1 MSTIINV
8 VEESVK
14 VVDCVFELLLTDDKG
29 VKGNADNAFETLSQI
44 KTDLVFNNPEE
55 RQVYMKRHQLIQVV
69 DLLIGAIHKE
79 AEEVEIK
86 KYVLNLYKVFC
97 MNMFN

>member
-1 MSTIINV
+1 MMDFNV

-44 KTDLVFNNPEE
+44 KTDLVFHNPEDRKE
-55 RQVYMKRHQLIQVV
+55 YKKRHQLMQVV
-69 DLLIGAIHKE
+69 DTLIGAINNDTT
-79 AEEVEIK
+79 EVEMK